1 MRCPRTV
8 DVVERGMRPY
18 PGVAPPSHDSPT
30 KVTPMVEPTHLAI
43 GSQII
48 PTTQR
53 PRVFCRTSH
62 RSLMATSLAFLVA
75 LASLPGPT
83 SPAFDDPP
91 AASDQVDFA
100 KQVLPVLSAKCFLCH
115 GPDAAAVSDLRLDL
129 PEQATADRG
138 GYRAVNPDEPAAS
151 SVLLRI
157 HSADDPMPPVDAEA
171 QLTDAERELL
181 TKWIQ
186 QGGQYAQHWAFVPP
200 QSTPPRSA
208 PAAVGS
214 AAIDAYIFDALKAR
228 EISPAPRAEKWVLA
242 RRVALTL
249 TGLPPQPAVLEA
261 YLNDDSPAAYERLVD
276 TLLASPA
283 FGEHQARYWL
293 DAIRYGDTHGLH
305 LDNRR
310 GIFPYRDWVIKAFN
324 QNLPW
329 DQFIT
334 WQLAG
339 DLLPQPTLEQQV
351 ATGFVRMN
359 PTTAEGGAIPEEFQ
373 AKNSFDRTETF
384 GTVFLGLSL
393 TCARCH
399 THKYD
404 PITHDDYF
412 RLLAYF
418 NSTAEHSMDGNKYD
432 YEPVIKAPADLPQWE
447 KWQQWQQQAQAWC
460 DSLSQPAALAEA
472 DLPAAA
478 DPDTRAWWQ
487 QWSQQDLG
495 GRLQLAVTD
504 TINNP
509 LDEAARQT
517 ANEHL
522 LARQNLEQTWSTTL
536 IAKELD
542 TPRPTH
548 VLHRG
553 EYDQP
558 IGEPLT
564 PQPLAA
570 LGTDWGQLPP
580 NRLGLAQWILHPKH
594 PLTTR
599 VLVNRFW
606 SQVFGAPL
614 VRTPEEFGLQGD
626 QPTHP
631 ELLDYL
637 AIDFRTHGWDM
648 KRMLKQLV
656 MSQTFQQSS
665 AWRPELDDAA
675 NRLWA
680 RGPGHRLD
688 AEVIRDLALVAS
700 GRLIDAT
707 GGEGFKPYQPPGMWE
722 ALAHPGSN
730 TRVYQ
735 EDDLPNVFRRS
746 LYLYWKRTSPHPMM
760 TLFDAPSRE
769 SSCVQRSRSNTPV
782 QSLGLLNEP
791 QRVQLALATAH
802 RLHHLQTDD
811 NGRLRDLYQSLTS
824 RLPSELEQT
833 VCLQLLADFRQ
844 RFEQFPADARSLYE
858 AHGTK
863 LLPELDP
870 AELNDTVAW
879 SQVVMTVLA
888 SDAVIMLY

>member
-1 MRCPRTV
+1 
-8 DVVERGMRPY
+8 
-18 PGVAPPSHDSPT
+18 
-30 KVTPMVEPTHLAI
+30 MVEPRHLAI
-43 GSQII
+43 GSHSTPPHTLAVVKWAVVSIARLVVCLALLGL
-48 PTTQR
+48 PHLAAADE
-53 PRVFCRTSH
+53 PR
-62 RSLMATSLAFLVA
+62 AT
-75 LASLPGPT
+75 
-83 SPAFDDPP
+83 DDR
-91 AASDQVDFA
+91 VDFA

-115 GPDAAAVSDLRLDL
+115 GPDAAAISDLRLDL
-129 PEQATADRG
+129 PDAATADRG
-138 GYRAVNPDEPAAS
+138 GYRAVDRDQPADSA
-151 SVLLRI
+151 VLLRI

-171 QLTDAERELL
+171 QLTEAERELL
-181 TKWIQ
+181 SKWIQ
-186 QGGQYAQHWAFVPP
+186 QGGEYAQHWAYVPP
-200 QSTPPRSA
+200 RITPPRSN
-208 PAAVGS
+208 PSAVGS
-214 AAIDAYIFDALKAR
+214 AAIDAYIAEALQPR
-228 EISPAPRAEKWVLA
+228 GLTPAPRAEKWILA
-242 RRVALTL
+242 RRLALTL
-249 TGLPPQPAVLEA
+249 TGLPPQPELLDA
-261 YLNDDSPAAYERLVD
+261 YLSDDSPAAYERLAD
-276 TLLASPA
+276 ALLASPA

-324 QNLPW
+324 ENLPW

-339 DLLPQPTLEQQV
+339 DLQTQPTLEQQV

-404 PITHDDYF
+404 PITHEDYF

-418 NSTAEHSMDGNKYD
+418 NNTTEHSMDGNKYD
-432 YEPVIKAPADLPQWE
+432 YEPVIKAPADLAQWQN
-447 KWQQWQQQAQAWC
+447 WQQWHQQVKDW
-460 DSLSQPAALAEA
+460 
-472 DLPAAA
+472 AAA
-478 DPDTRAWWQ
+478 IEPQSPLGDAAKLSAVDPRSLQWWQ
-487 QWSQQDLG
+487 QWTQQDAAG
-495 GRLQLAVTD
+495 KLQLATQD
-504 TINNP
+504 AGNP
-509 LDEAARQT
+509 LDAATRASAAQWLQQRQ
-517 ANEHL
+517 AM
-522 LARQNLEQTWSTTL
+522 EQGWSTTL

-542 TPRPTH
+542 TPRETR
-548 VLHRG
+548 VLNRG

-558 IGEPLT
+558 IGESLS
-564 PQPLAA
+564 PQPLPA
-570 LGTDWGQLPP
+570 LGSNWGDLPP
-580 NRLGLAQWILHPKH
+580 NRLGLAQWILHPDH

-614 VRTPEEFGLQGD
+614 VRTPEEFGLQGE

-631 ELLDYL
+631 ELLDFL
-637 AIDFRTHGWDM
+637 AVDFRTHDWDM
-648 KRMLKQLV
+648 KRLLKQLV

-665 AWRPELDDAA
+665 QWRSDLDDPA
-675 NRLWA
+675 NQLWA

-688 AEVIRDLALVAS
+688 AEVMRDLALVVS
-700 GRLIDAT
+700 GQMIQAT
-707 GGEGFKPYQPPGMWE
+707 GGEGFKPFQPPGMWE

-735 EDDLPNVFRRS
+735 EDGPPGIFRRS
-746 LYLYWKRTSPHPMM
+746 LYMYWKRTSPHPMM

-782 QSLGLLNEP
+782 QSLGLFNEP

-802 RLHHLQTDD
+802 RLRQLKTDD
-811 NGRLRDLYQSLTS
+811 NGRLRDLYETLAGRAPT
-824 RLPSELEQT
+824 ELERT
-833 VCLQLLADFRQ
+833 VCLQLLAEFRQ

-858 AHGTK
+858 AHATQLIG
-863 LLPELDP
+863 ELDT